1 MSGRAM
7 SGIHALL
14 RTLGAAGVLGIGV
27 LVFCVPFYVSA
38 VRPLEREVQSQRAA
52 AERVRTRSSYKPV
65 SGDARADELRRFY
78 ALFPPLDQLP
88 GQLERIYGLARDA
101 KLELLQ
107 GEYRLERPRG
117 DGLVPYRITL
127 PMRGA
132 YPQVRDFVGA
142 TLQSVPNASIDA
154 LRFERK
160 NAGDVQLD
168 AQVRL
173 TVYFRPNSAG
183 AQ

>member
-1 MSGRAM
+1 MNRLQ
-7 SGIHALL
+7 ALL
-14 RTLGAAGVLGIGV
+14 RSLGPAGVLGIGV
-27 LVFCVPFYVSA
+27 LFFCVPFYLST
-38 VRPLEREVQSQRAA
+38 VRPVEAEVQAARAA
-52 AERVRTRSSYKPV
+52 DQRMRTRSAYTPV
-65 SGDARADELRRFY
+65 SGDARAEELRRFY
-78 ALFPPLDQLP
+78 ALFPRLDQLP
-88 GQLERIYGLARDA
+88 AQLDRIYGLARQSR
-101 KLELLQ
+101 LELLQ
-107 GEYRLERPRG
+107 AEYRLDRRG

-127 PMRGA
+127 PLRGT
-132 YPQVRDFVGA
+132 YPQVRDFISA

-173 TVYFRPNSAG
+173 TVYFRPNNEG

>member
-1 MSGRAM
+1 VSRLQ
-7 SGIHALL
+7 ALL
-14 RTLGAAGVLGIGV
+14 RVLGPAGVLGIGV
-27 LVFCVPFYVSA
+27 LFFCVPFYLST
-38 VRPLEREVQSQRAA
+38 VRPVERELQAQRGA
-52 AERVRTRSSYKPV
+52 AERLRARGSYRPV
-65 SGDARADELRRFY
+65 SGDARAEELRRFY

-88 GQLERIYGLARDA
+88 GQLDKIYGLARNA

-107 GEYRLERPRG
+107 GEYRLDRRG

-127 PMRGA
+127 PLRGA

-173 TVYFRPNSAG
+173 TVYFRTDNEG

>member
-1 MSGRAM
+1 MKRV
-7 SGIHALL
+7 HALL
-14 RTLGAAGVLGIGV
+14 RVLGSAGVIGIGV
-27 LVFCVPFYVSA
+27 LVFCVPFYLST
-38 VRPLEREVQSQRAA
+38 VRPVEREVQAARAA
-52 AERVRTRSSYKPV
+52 AERLRTRSTFTPA
-65 SGDARADELRRFY
+65 SGDSRAEELRRFY
-78 ALFPPLDQLP
+78 ALFPRLDQLP

-101 KLELLQ
+101 KLELLRA
-107 GEYRLERPRG
+107 EYRLDRRG

-127 PMRGA
+127 PLRGS
-132 YPQVRDFVGA
+132 YPQVRDFIGA
-142 TLQSVPNASIDA
+142 TLKSVPNASIDA

-173 TVYFRPNSAG
+173 TVYFRPNSEG

>member
-1 MSGRAM
+1 MNHV
-7 SGIHALL
+7 HALL
-14 RTLGAAGVLGIGV
+14 RGLGAAGVLGIGV

-38 VRPLEREVQSQRAA
+38 VRPIEREVQAQRTA
-52 AERVRTRSSYKPV
+52 AERLRSRGSYRPV
-65 SGDARADELRRFY
+65 SGDARAEELRRFY
-78 ALFPPLDQLP
+78 ALFPRLDQLP
-88 GQLERIYGLARDA
+88 AQLERIYGLARDA

-107 GEYRLERPRG
+107 AEYRLERRG

-127 PMRGA
+127 PLRGA
-132 YPQVRDFVGA
+132 YPQVRDFIGA

-173 TVYFRPNSAG
+173 TVYFRPNNEG

>member
-1 MSGRAM
+1 MSRV
-7 SGIHALL
+7 HALL
-14 RTLGAAGVLGIGV
+14 RRLGAAGVLGIGV
-27 LVFCVPFYVSA
+27 LFFCVPFYFSA
-38 VRPLEREVQSQRAA
+38 VRPVEAEARIARAA
-52 AERVRTRSSYKPV
+52 AERLRTRSAYTPV
-65 SGDARADELRRFY
+65 AGDARAEELRRFY
-78 ALFPPLDQLP
+78 ALFPRLDQLP
-88 GQLERIYGLARDA
+88 AQLERIYGLARA
-101 KLELLQ
+101 SRLELLQ
-107 GEYRLERPRG
+107 AEYRLERRG

-127 PMRGA
+127 PLRGT

-160 NAGDVQLD
+160 NPGDAQLD

-173 TVYFRPNSAG
+173 TVYFRPNNNEG